1 MPKEWVWVINPHG
14 VRVEVDAER
23 IPELKKKGYSVI
35 DPSDSDAVLR
45 DPTPAPVKSA
55 PTISTEVKPD
65 LLMGRSRLNKMAID
79 AGVPNPKKL
88 SSKQAVIDAIN
99 ANR

>member
-1 MPKEWVWVINPHG
+1 M
-14 VRVEVDAER
+14 VDPNDSVA
-23 IPELKKKGYSVI
+23 IPGKQL
-35 DPSDSDAVLR
+35 
-45 DPTPAPVKSA
+45 PVKSA

-65 LLMGRSRLNKMAID
+65 LSMGRSRLNKMAIE